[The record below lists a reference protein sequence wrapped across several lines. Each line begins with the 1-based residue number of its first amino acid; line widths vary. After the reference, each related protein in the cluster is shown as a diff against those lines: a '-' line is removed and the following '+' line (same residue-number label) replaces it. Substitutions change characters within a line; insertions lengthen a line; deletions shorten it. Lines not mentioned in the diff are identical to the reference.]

1 MFHRKDDKKYIRGVN
16 IGGWLVPE
24 NFITPYFFALT
35 ECDLKGDFRYFKGQ
49 IDAPPQGSPYYKKA
63 NYAECPPVPREDY
76 PKDLWD
82 MNKLFRDANNGTST
96 IVENYFD
103 IHYDNMVKREDISE
117 LKAGGVTHVRVPMGH
132 WILGDIEG
140 DEPYVQGGWSSFE
153 RVVQW
158 CREDGIQV
166 WPDLHGAPGSQNG
179 FDNSG
184 RINLN
189 FDNGWGM
196 STCIGWDGNATD
208 SYLNETGGVLP
219 YNVERSLRVID
230 QITSRFVSD
239 GMSDVV
245 TGFGILNEPF
255 FDCNAVILEEFYN
268 RGLDIMRRNMGRDI
282 HVYIGDKFAPGRW
295 QDDNGFWSGDN
306 YTNTY
311 LDSHFYHLF
320 NANDRGA
327 SPRQNIAIVW

>member
-1 MFHRKDDKKYIRGVN
+1 M
-16 IGGWLVPE
+16 
-24 NFITPYFFALT
+24 
-35 ECDLKGDFRYFKGQ
+35 
-49 IDAPPQGSPYYKKA
+49 
-63 NYAECPPVPREDY
+63 
-76 PKDLWD
+76 
-82 MNKLFRDANNGTST
+82 
-96 IVENYFD
+96 
-103 IHYDNMVKREDISE
+103 
-117 LKAGGVTHVRVPMGH
+117 
-132 WILGDIEG
+132 
-140 DEPYVQGGWSSFE
+140 
-153 RVVQW
+153 QW